1 MDFDD
6 LKDGLAFAGK
16 IVGEIAGAI
25 GSAMV
30 EAFRLAMRI
39 HQTNS
44 ELKRELCRLR
54 GGHLA
59 GTTAD
64 DLSARARIK
73 KHLATTTAAVPAVQ
87 TVYAVC

>member
-16 IVGEIAGAI
+16 IVGEVAGAI

-39 HQTNS
+39 
-44 ELKRELCRLR
+44 LRAMIIMVKR
-54 GGHLA
+54 
-59 GTTAD
+59 
-64 DLSARARIK
+64 LSS
-73 KHLATTTAAVPAVQ
+73 
-87 TVYAVC
+87 